1 MAPHIIFIVCAEH
14 VTNHEIH
21 TCPRTLQLTYTRAV
35 SCGGRAADC
44 VGLHSAGKTMA
55 RYNVREGWMS
65 EELKRER
72 ETSSLNLEELTNFLD
87 GNETMTERR
96 RKICEGEEE
105 EEVE

>member
-1 MAPHIIFIVCAEH
+1 
-14 VTNHEIH
+14 
-21 TCPRTLQLTYTRAV
+21 
-35 SCGGRAADC
+35 
-44 VGLHSAGKTMA
+44 MA

-87 GNETMTERR
+87 GNEAMTERR
-96 RKICEGEEE
+96 RKICEEEEE